1 MRRLNGASV
10 VAGARLFA
18 PRVELRPVREE
29 TARTG
34 EKAETVP
41 TTTAGGDLAA
51 QLGELARSLQ
61 GEQYVETTLETAV
74 AAALDLIPGAV
85 AASISVVEQHRAV
98 RSHAA
103 SGELPRML
111 DALQERYGE
120 GPCLD
125 SIWERRTV
133 RVADFGSDPRWPL
146 FAPAA
151 VRAGAS
157 SLLAFRLFVDG
168 DDLGAL
174 NVYGDRVGAFDEEAE
189 QIGELVA
196 AHAAVAFADARRI
209 SHLGE
214 ALATRDLIGQAKG
227 ILMERFKITD
237 HQAFLILTT
246 ASQRTNTKLRQ
257 VAEQLVTT
265 GVVPEAG

>member
-1 MRRLNGASV
+1 M
-10 VAGARLFA
+10 
-18 PRVELRPVREE
+18 
-29 TARTG
+29 G

-61 GEQYVETTLETAV
+61 GEQSVETTLETAV

-174 NVYGDRVGAFDEEAE
+174 NVYG
-189 QIGELVA
+189 ELVA